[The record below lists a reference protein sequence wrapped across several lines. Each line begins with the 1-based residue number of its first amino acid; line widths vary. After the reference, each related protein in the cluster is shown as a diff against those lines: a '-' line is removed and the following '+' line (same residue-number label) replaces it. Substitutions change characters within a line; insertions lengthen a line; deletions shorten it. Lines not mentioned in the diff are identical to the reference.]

1 MLALQSFSLPRSGPR
16 VTARPCPPVVPRQRR
31 RDYEALFRS
40 EVRHSR
46 GSWPNRTA
54 RCSPG
59 LSPLGAPPERDSLRH
74 ARERA
79 AMRGAED
86 PRAGGPIRWPC
97 PRLQCHQC
105 PRAGHTV
112 CAGEEGRSGITATPD
127 VQAQD
132 RLRTTEVVSSPVS
145 PLEGRSSSRVGPAAP
160 REPVGRP
167 PAHPPEGKR
176 TAATSEVSWTSWPVV
191 STAEAIDPLCSAA
204 FREVGGRRR
213 GGPRGRWVDRVSVR
227 HPGSG
232 DRSKDPR
239 IGVAKEGSSDVIPWF
254 RPVAPAGIAAQRG
267 PCWTSGVTCSKL

>member
-1 MLALQSFSLPRSGPR
+1 MPALQSFSLPRSGPR
-16 VTARPCPPVVPRQRR
+16 VAARPCPPVVLRQRR

-40 EVRHSR
+40 EIRHSR

-59 LSPLGAPPERDSLRH
+59 LPRLEPHPNATPPH

-86 PRAGGPIRWPC
+86 PRGGGPIRWPC

-112 CAGEEGRSGITATPD
+112 CAGEEERGGITATPD
-127 VQAQD
+127 VQARD

-160 REPVGRP
+160 RESVERP
-167 PAHPPEGKR
+167 PAHPPEGKC
-176 TAATSEVSWTSWPVV
+176 TAATSEVSLISWPVA

-213 GGPRGRWVDRVSVR
+213 GESMWPMG
-227 HPGSG
+227 
-232 DRSKDPR
+232 
-239 IGVAKEGSSDVIPWF
+239 
-254 RPVAPAGIAAQRG
+254 
-267 PCWTSGVTCSKL
+267 

>member
-1 MLALQSFSLPRSGPR
+1 MPTLQSFSLPRSGPR
-16 VTARPCPPVVPRQRR
+16 VTARPCPPVVLRQTPARLRGLVPLGSPSQPRLVA
-31 RDYEALFRS
+31 EPHCSML
-40 EVRHSR
+40 
-46 GSWPNRTA
+46 SWA
-54 RCSPG
+54 
-59 LSPLGAPPERDSLRH
+59 SPLGAPPERDSLRH

-112 CAGEEGRSGITATPD
+112 CAGEECRSGITATPD